1 MGSLRVRLELSARRG
16 FTRFIGR
23 ENELRQLEHSLHL
36 ALARCGQVYAVIGDA
51 GAGKSRLLH
60 EFGIVLSPEYMI
72 LHIQPVSHGRTSAY
86 LPVLE
91 LLQKYFGIG
100 GEEAPLEQ
108 REKIKAGLDRF
119 DPGLRGL
126 LPYLFALF
134 GIQEAHDP
142 LLHMD
147 SQVKRNRT
155 FDAINRVILRESLR
169 RPVIVIFEDLH
180 WIDSE
185 TQELLNLLTDSIG
198 NSRVLLLVSYRP
210 EYRHDWWKKACY
222 SELRLEPLS
231 AQNSAEMLSAL
242 IGDAAELEPVKRF
255 VVERTEGNPFFI
267 EEIVRALFEEGAL
280 IRNGTV
286 TATHLLSQVR
296 LPATVQ
302 GVLASRIDRLSSE
315 QKEFLQMLAVI
326 GRELPLSLIRRVVAR
341 ADTEIEQ
348 VLTKLQEN
356 QFIYRQPE
364 PGEVRFA
371 FSHALTQE
379 VGYGSLLIERRK
391 SLHER
396 TAAAIESLYAER
408 LDDHL
413 SELAHHYEHSG
424 NAVKALEYLGRAGQ
438 QAAGRSAH
446 AEASRLLTAALQLL
460 HSFPE
465 TPERAER
472 ELALQLTLGMS
483 LQVLRGWS
491 APELGD
497 IYQRARAL
505 CQQVGETSHFSAA
518 LAGLLAFYVMRG
530 ELQIAGDLAR
540 QLLAIAEGQQ
550 DLGLLLRAQAA
561 MGFTLIWP
569 GQFAT
574 ALAHL
579 ERASSL
585 CDEVPQPSRDSLY
598 AQLRADILGN
608 LALTLTISG
617 YPDQGADRVAQAVTL
632 AREMRL
638 PFSLAIALHLSSVI
652 HSGRGEGE
660 AALRYADEVTELAT
674 EHGFQ
679 LLRGYGICWR
689 GVALIVNG
697 NPEQGITHLRN
708 GLALVRSTG
717 SETAQTYWL
726 TMMAAGYQLLG
737 RAEEGLTV
745 VAEALAAI
753 EKTGERIAEAEVYRL
768 KAELLLMTEDEFPSS
783 AREHEAEQLLRQ
795 AIDVARVPG
804 LKILGIERRHD
815 TCAAPQRTGPPR

>member
-1 MGSLRVRLELSARRG
+1 M
-16 FTRFIGR
+16 
-23 ENELRQLEHSLHL
+23 
-36 ALARCGQVYAVIGDA
+36 
-51 GAGKSRLLH
+51 
-60 EFGIVLSPEYMI
+60 
-72 LHIQPVSHGRTSAY
+72 
-86 LPVLE
+86 
-91 LLQKYFGIG
+91 
-100 GEEAPLEQ
+100 
-108 REKIKAGLDRF
+108 
-119 DPGLRGL
+119 
-126 LPYLFALF
+126 
-134 GIQEAHDP
+134 
-142 LLHMD
+142 
-147 SQVKRNRT
+147 
-155 FDAINRVILRESLR
+155 
-169 RPVIVIFEDLH
+169 
-180 WIDSE
+180 
-185 TQELLNLLTDSIG
+185 
-198 NSRVLLLVSYRP
+198 
-210 EYRHDWWKKACY
+210 
-222 SELRLEPLS
+222 
-231 AQNSAEMLSAL
+231 
-242 IGDAAELEPVKRF
+242 
-255 VVERTEGNPFFI
+255 
-267 EEIVRALFEEGAL
+267 
-280 IRNGTV
+280 
-286 TATHLLSQVR
+286 
-296 LPATVQ
+296 
-302 GVLASRIDRLSSE
+302 
-315 QKEFLQMLAVI
+315 
-326 GRELPLSLIRRVVAR
+326 
-341 ADTEIEQ
+341 
-348 VLTKLQEN
+348 
-356 QFIYRQPE
+356 
-364 PGEVRFA
+364 
-371 FSHALTQE
+371 
-379 VGYGSLLIERRK
+379 GYGSLLIERRK

-483 LQVLRGWS
+483 LQVLKGWS

-638 PFSLAIALHLSSVI
+638 PFSLAMALHLSSVI

-689 GVALIVNG
+689 GVALIMNG

-795 AIDVARVPG
+795 AIDVARCQG
-804 LKILGIERRHD
+804 SRSWELSAATTLARLLNGQGRRDEAYRTLAQIYSWFSEGFNTRLLKGARILLDQLAKI
-815 TCAAPQRTGPPR
+815 